1 MARRLAS
8 SAALALVALVAVATP
23 AGAHVDI
30 DPAEAVAGSTTTV
43 TFTFSHG
50 RDGAPTTGLEVKVP
64 DGARIVEVPE
74 VQGWTSGVDDA
85 AGVVTWS
92 GGPVPDG
99 EQAALPLVV
108 QMPPT
113 PGEVLFPTVQITE
126 AGELAWIAEEAGEG
140 EDSNP
145 APRLTLVADPNP
157 VPTTTTEATTTTT
170 EAAATT
176 TTNDLPG
183 TVLEAEERDDGEQSV
198 APWVIGSG
206 VVALVAIGIGG
217 TLLKRRMG

>member
-1 MARRLAS
+1 MARRLVPL
-8 SAALALVALVAVATP
+8 AALALIAILALAAP

-30 DPAEAVAGSTTTV
+30 DPAEAVAGSVTTV

-64 DGARIVEVPE
+64 AGARILEVLEVE
-74 VQGWTSGVDDA
+74 GWTSEIDDA
-85 AGVVTWS
+85 AEVVTWS

-108 QMPPT
+108 QMPAT
-113 PGEVLFPTVQITE
+113 PGEVLFATVQITE
-126 AGELAWIAEEAGEG
+126 AGELAWIAEEEGEG

-157 VPTTTTEATTTTT
+157 VATTTTEGPTTPT
-170 EAAATT
+170 EAATT
-176 TTNDLPG
+176 TTDDLPG

-206 VVALVAIGIGG
+206 LAALVAIGVGG
-217 TLLKRRMG
+217 TVLKRRMG